1 MKEKLQL
8 TEALQ
13 RSALERQA
21 QRSQE
26 QEAVSAIKQL
36 TDTLTYPSFI
46 MEANSANLT
55 HPKRSEAPSTDS
67 SCELKAQ

>member
-13 RSALERQA
+13 RSALERQV
-21 QRSQE
+21 QRSLE

-36 TDTLTYPSFI
+36 IDTLTYPSFI
-46 MEANSANLT
+46 MEANAANVT
-55 HPKRSEAPSTDS
+55 HPKH
-67 SCELKAQ
+67 